1 MALATDTVTRMAI
14 QHAWGWTP
22 SQIARWHQVE
32 REVVVQLIADGFP
45 AKQLPQC
52 AGCGVEFTPKNP
64 GNLYCTD
71 RCRERAGRRRK
82 DERAPASVCARC
94 GTEFRRAGG
103 GRYCSRACR
112 DGVTPRPDAL
122 VRPLPIPRDVPL
134 RAGQMDDAVFWAELA
149 RERRRLDDLP
159 QMDGDRYWRGGGGR

>member
-1 MALATDTVTRMAI
+1 MTDN
-14 QHAWGWTP
+14 
-22 SQIARWHQVE
+22 
-32 REVVVQLIADGFP
+32 DGT
-45 AKQLPQC
+45 Q
-52 AGCGVEFTPKNP
+52 
-64 GNLYCTD
+64 
-71 RCRERAGRRRK
+71 ERAGRRRK

-134 RAGQMDDAVFWAELA
+134 RAGQMDDAVFRAELA